1 MSTFFYVVLFRP
13 CDDPVKADLDDVSS
27 AQNVLVSLYFM
38 LLFPLVFTRKLGSN
52 NA

>member
-1 MSTFFYVVLFRP
+1 MLFRP

-27 AQNVLVSLYFM
+27 AQTVLVSLYFM
-38 LLFPLVFTRKLGSN
+38 LLFPLVFIRKLGNN